1 MSMNTARAS
10 LPYLPLALEADE
22 KLEILVHN
30 IQDLHS
36 RICSYMKDEPSG
48 PCKFY
53 LFDSKDHSLAGEYAS
68 IEEARQHAE
77 ALSDNDHRE
86 MEHYPCSN
94 SQTCPLDSH
103 LYLLDRIHSR
113 S

>member
-1 MSMNTARAS
+1 MNTARAS

-86 MEHYPCSN
+86 MEHYPYRYEITDEYYSVI
-94 SQTCPLDSH
+94 
-103 LYLLDRIHSR
+103 DRI
-113 S
+113 

>member
-1 MSMNTARAS
+1 MSMNSIEFTNEELNMLSCGLLNLLDSMNTARTS

-53 LFDSKDHSLAGEYAS
+53 LFVPFTFG
-68 IEEARQHAE
+68 I
-77 ALSDNDHRE
+77 
-86 MEHYPCSN
+86 
-94 SQTCPLDSH
+94 CPTVLPTYGMSPYRRD
-103 LYLLDRIHSR
+103 LMQPG
-113 S
+113 